1 MFFAMIF
8 GVLMIFVYRYVNKK
22 KHIFNR
28 EYIYTLIANIL
39 SVVILAKLADEIA

>member
-8 GVLMIFVYRYVNKK
+8 GVLMIFIYRYVNKK

-28 EYIYTLIANIL
+28 EYLYTLIVNIL
-39 SVVILAKLADEIA
+39 SVTILAKLADEIA